1 MNNNNNIII
10 SRISQDIQLNEIK
23 DTNSKIVEKLQNI
36 EELYNVEKITIEA
49 L

>member
-23 DTNSKIVEKLQNI
+23 DANSKIVEKLQNI
-36 EELYNVEKITIEA
+36 EEFYNVEKITIEA